1 MNSKYQGILTGGS
14 SIKNKKP
21 DLSSKD
27 SRLRFIQHQ
36 LEELKAA
43 RQACNVYLPDD
54 EQFSVK
60 VQKEA
65 KQRYDMFLGGVLF
78 LLKYA
83 NGCGDIDDDAAERMS
98 GEALATMLGTVTG
111 SF

>member
-1 MNSKYQGILTGGS
+1 MNSKYQGLFTGGS
-14 SIKNKKP
+14 SIKSKKP

-27 SRLRFIQHQ
+27 SRLRFLQYQ
-36 LEELKAA
+36 LEELKAV
-43 RQACNVYLPDD
+43 RQACNVYVPDD
-54 EQFSVK
+54 EEFSIK
-60 VQKEA
+60 AQKSAE
-65 KQRYDMFLGGVLF
+65 QRYNMFLGGVLF
-78 LLKYA
+78 LVKYA